1 MLKFLHSVRLRYSMI
16 DPKNSNMPLRLLQ
29 ILITFWNRKLS
40 SIEKRIN
47 NAKLKKTIL
56 LYQISNGYP
65 IDQTARCGALA
76 QIEVICRKIS

>member
-47 NAKLKKTIL
+47 NAKLKKQFCYINYLMAIL
-56 LYQISNGYP
+56 LIKQQDMVLLHKS
-65 IDQTARCGALA
+65 R
-76 QIEVICRKIS
+76 